1 MTGSASIP
9 NPPDARFDV
18 TDHRA
23 WITPAKSVDVPPHVR
38 SEAMPYFAIAPSAP
52 IVPQALPRDEWVAA
66 RLAELR
72 APLVARLRTAEV
84 AALDQQRGT
93 DICEKDFE
101 QHPSKDSH
109 ARLSVARQELLGALD
124 DLEIVKR
131 QIVLAD
137 AEQAAIDWRA
147 RYAAYLDGIE
157 QQRTYAA
164 KLVEA
169 EAAASEFAKC
179 YAQLRAADPGRSDT
193 KRRLRD
199 ALIRGWISQGYH
211 PEDLIA
217 FVRF

>member
-1 MTGSASIP
+1 MSTAPSIE
-9 NPPDARFDV
+9 PDERY
-18 TDHRA
+18 DHSDFRR
-23 WITPAKSVDVPPHVR
+23 WLVPAQVVPVPPQPR
-38 SEAMPYFAIAPSAP
+38 AEIMPYFATAPSAP
-52 IVPQALPRDEWVAA
+52 VVPVAVPRDEWVAA

-72 APLVARLRTAEV
+72 RPWVAKLRTAEV
-84 AALDQQRGT
+84 AALDLQRGA
-93 DICEKDFE
+93 DIAEKDFE
-101 QHPSKDSH
+101 KRPSKQSH
-109 ARLSVARQELLGALD
+109 VRLAEARAELAGALD

-137 AEQAAIDWRA
+137 AEQSAIDWRA

-179 YAQLRAADPGRSDT
+179 YAQLRAADPGHSDT

-199 ALIRGWISQGYH
+199 ALIRGWISHGYH

-217 FVRF
+217 FVRG